1 MVDVGG
7 QRNERRKWIHCFDD
21 VTAILFVTSLSEYD
35 QKLAED
41 ESTNRMKE
49 SLHLF
54 EDICNTKYFQDTSII
69 IFFNKRDL
77 FEEKAKRVD
86 LKVCFPEYTGGLDA
100 EAAAA
105 YIEDRF
111 VETNKSKTRQLYVHL
126 TCATDT
132 ENIRVV
138 FNAVKNII
146 LHNNLRAANM
156 L

>member
-21 VTAILFVTSLSEYD
+21 VTAVIFVTSLSEYD

-41 ESTNRMKE
+41 DTTNRMKE
-49 SLHLF
+49 SLVLF
-54 EDICNTKYFQDTSII
+54 EEICTTKYFQDTSII
-69 IFFNKRDL
+69 IFFNKKDL
-77 FEEKAKRVD
+77 FEEKITEID
-86 LKVCFPEYTGGLDA
+86 LNVCFPEYKGGCDYD
-100 EAAAA
+100 AAAA
-105 YIEDRF
+105 FIEDRF
-111 VETNKSKTRQLYVHL
+111 VELNSSKTRQLYVHF

-146 LHNNLRAANM
+146 LHNNLRDAN
-156 L
+156 LL